1 MFFCFS
7 LVVCFPL
14 TIYIHRFF
22 VCLMIVSPVLSDDDD
37 GCSNFIVDRATFGAD
52 ATGLMIT
59 VCGCCMVVETGFR
72 QLAIG

>member
-1 MFFCFS
+1 MKQSINSFHHSINLNYSEQTSCNDN
-7 LVVCFPL
+7 CDDD
-14 TIYIHRFF
+14 
-22 VCLMIVSPVLSDDDD
+22 DDDD